1 MRTGSV
7 VGVSGWGNID
17 MGSDGRTLQV
27 PCSVVV
33 QHITIQQP
41 QNIMSLLPL
50 PLPPVPPVI
59 AWKKSG
65 VMGSVGLGEGG
76 RTCCSRVSLTPSRHW
91 DAPPSPSSSPLPHE
105 LLRCPQSVPILS
117 KQTLQGSR
125 WEEEDFPTLSDS
137 PTVHDVTHSE
147 NRTWFSLEN
156 RYEDINSFD
165 NYNKVYDYTYEY
177 PVSALTPPDREGEQ
191 RRNNT
196 GWYSISKDRTR
207 LTLPRITRTE
217 EGLYSCEITKQAGST
232 RRIFRVDALA
242 Q

>member
-1 MRTGSV
+1 MCVWPS
-7 VGVSGWGNID
+7 
-17 MGSDGRTLQV
+17 
-27 PCSVVV
+27 
-33 QHITIQQP
+33 IQQE
-41 QNIMSLLPL
+41 NHNSLQPL
-50 PLPPVPPVI
+50 LLL
-59 AWKKSG
+59 SG
-65 VMGSVGLGEGG
+65 Q
-76 RTCCSRVSLTPSRHW
+76 
-91 DAPPSPSSSPLPHE
+91 E
-105 LLRCPQSVPILS
+105 LLRHPQSVPILS

-147 NRTWFSLEN
+147 NRTSLEN

-191 RRNNT
+191 RRSNT
-196 GWYSISKDRTR
+196 GWYSISKDRTQ
-207 LTLPRITRTE
+207 LTLPRVTRTE

-242 Q
+242 

>member
-1 MRTGSV
+1 MLAGSV

-17 MGSDGRTLQV
+17 VGSDGRTLQV
-27 PCSVVV
+27 VRAGTHNPDDYTCTATNQAGVIDIPVTLNDLGKVLHHLSGCGTVA
-33 QHITIQQP
+33 HRLWCQQ
-41 QNIMSLLPL
+41 LD
-50 PLPPVPPVI
+50 
-59 AWKKSG
+59 K
-65 VMGSVGLGEGG
+65 
-76 RTCCSRVSLTPSRHW
+76 C
-91 DAPPSPSSSPLPHE
+91 
-105 LLRCPQSVPILS
+105 
-117 KQTLQGSR
+117 
-125 WEEEDFPTLSDS
+125 

-147 NRTWFSLEN
+147 NRTSLEN

-207 LTLPRITRTE
+207 LTLPRVSRTE
-217 EGLYSCEITKQAGST
+217 EGLYSCEITKQDGST